1 MAGMGLAGSTLHAPK
16 AAAEDNGVGLT
27 PLMGWSTW
35 NVPGRSPTAADDEAA
50 ALALKTSGLLKAGY
64 NYVNQDD
71 FWYDCPGSQG
81 PDVDSYGRWVTNAT
95 EFPPG
100 PNGEN
105 GIEVV
110 AKYVHSLGEK
120 FGIYVTP
127 GISMQAVT
135 ENTPIEGTPYT
146 ADQIA
151 EPSVH
156 ENNYNCGGMVGINYS
171 APGAQQFIDSWAD
184 EFASWGVDYVKVDGV
199 GSFDIPDVE
208 AWSNALR
215 QTGRPIHL
223 ELSNSLNINDASTW
237 EQYSNGW
244 RTGGDIQCYCGNPY
258 PLTTWSN
265 VESRFNEVADWAPYG
280 GPGAFND
287 YDSLTI
293 GSGPAADG
301 LSHTQ
306 AESMMSLWALGASPL
321 VINADMTSLNPAD
334 LKILENRAVIAVD
347 QDSID
352 ATRVEDT
359 STQQVFTKTLPN
371 GDVIA
376 GLFNLGAN
384 TSVVSV
390 PDSALG
396 LASTTSGHYYLL
408 HNLWTG
414 ATTEAA
420 GDTISANVASD
431 GVALF
436 EVTKTR
442 SAAAAPG
449 QATLALNVPSLQSGA
464 AGTVTD
470 SFTNNGPLPASDVRL
485 TVGSTTSGV
494 TVTGSGQATYHSVA
508 PGQTVSTA
516 ASVTVTLPSTEALGT
531 AAINGSARYLP
542 RGGPKRRAQTLK
554 LSSVAN
560 VTGQSVQAPYSTYS
574 SSGPPSAVFAESG
587 SGTEFAISD
596 AGEGMYDNVDQY
608 SAIYQPSSVGT
619 QATIQTE
626 VVTPYDLSGYG
637 KAGIIVRNDMT
648 GSGTTPEG
656 VILYASPSGG
666 IQLEWSDNGG
676 VYINSVTP
684 SNGTIGN
691 TVPVELQLVR
701 NGDTY
706 TGYYAVP
713 GGTWQEV
720 GSATV
725 PDQASTQDAG
735 MFVDANAGSGG
746 EVPSTAA
753 FDGFTIT
760 S

>member
-1 MAGMGLAGSTLHAPK
+1 MAGMGLAGSALHAPQ
-16 AAAEDNGVGLT
+16 AIAESNGAGLT
-27 PLMGWSTW
+27 PLMGWSSW
-35 NVPGRSPTAADDEAA
+35 IVPGRSPSAASDEAA
-50 ALALKTSGLLKAGY
+50 ALTLKTSGLLKAGY

-71 FWYDCPGSQG
+71 FWYGCPGSQG
-81 PDVDSYGRWVTNAT
+81 PDVDQYGRWVTNSAQ
-95 EFPPG
+95 FPPG

-105 GIEVV
+105 GIEAV
-110 AKYVHSLGEK
+110 ASYVHGLGEK
-120 FGIYVTP
+120 FGLYVTP

-146 ADQIA
+146 AGEIA

-184 EFASWGVDYVKVDGV
+184 EFASWGVDYVKLDGV
-199 GSFDIPDVE
+199 GSFDIPDLQ

-223 ELSNSLNINDASTW
+223 ELSNSLNISDAATW
-237 EQYSNGW
+237 AQYSNGW
-244 RTGGDIQCYCGNPY
+244 RTGPDIGCGCGDPY
-258 PLTTWSN
+258 PLTTWSD
-265 VESRFNEVADWAPYG
+265 VESRFDEVADWAPYG
-280 GPGAFND
+280 GPGGFND

-301 LSHTQ
+301 LSHAQ

-321 VINADMTSLNPAD
+321 VIDADMTSLDPAD
-334 LKILENRAVIAVD
+334 LKILDNRAVIAVD

-352 ATRVEDT
+352 ATRVVDT
-359 STQQVFTKTLPN
+359 STEQVFTKTLPN
-371 GDVIA
+371 GGVDV
-376 GLFNLGAN
+376 GLFNLGGS
-384 TSVVSV
+384 TSALSV
-390 PDSALG
+390 PASALG
-396 LASTTSGHYYLL
+396 LSSAAGHYYLL

-420 GDTISANVASD
+420 GAAISADVASD

-436 EVTKTR
+436 KITSTR
-442 SAAAAPG
+442 NPAAAPG
-449 QATLALNVPSLQSGA
+449 QAGLSLNVPALQSGE

-470 SFTNNGPLPASDVRL
+470 SFTNYGPLPARNVRL
-485 TVGSTTSGV
+485 AIGSTTSGV
-494 TVTGSGQATYHSVA
+494 SVTGGGQTTYRAVA
-508 PGQTVSTA
+508 PGQTVTAA
-516 ASVTVTLPSTEALGT
+516 ASVVATLPSSQPLGT
-531 AAINGSARYLP
+531 ATINGSAERT
-542 RGGPKRRAQTLK
+542 RAGGPMSRATTLK
-554 LSSVAN
+554 LSGTVN
-560 VTGQSVQAPYSTYS
+560 ITGQSVQAPYSTFS
-574 SSGPPSAVFAESG
+574 NSGPPSSVFAESQ

-596 AGEGMYDNVDQY
+596 AGTGMYDTVDQY
-608 SAIYQPSSVGT
+608 SATYQASSAGT

-626 VVTPYDLSGYG
+626 VVTPYELSGYG

-656 VILYASPSGG
+656 VSLYASPSGG
-666 IQLEWSDNGG
+666 IQLEWDDNGG
-676 VYINSVTP
+676 DYIDNVTP
-684 SNGTIGN
+684 SNGTIAN
-691 TVPVELQLVR
+691 TVPVELRLVR

-713 GGTWQEV
+713 GGAWQEV

-725 PDQASTQDAG
+725 PDQAATQDAG
-735 MFVDANAGSGG
+735 MFVSANSGGGG
-746 EVPSTAA
+746 EVPSTVV
-753 FDGFTIT
+753 FDGFSVT